1 MHRSLELLI
10 TTLMLVV
17 LSPLLVLVAALV
29 FMTMGRPILFRQQR
43 IGRGGR
49 AFDIVKFRTMRVGN
63 GGSVDT
69 SSDAVRLTWIG
80 RLLRA
85 TSLDE
90 LPELFN
96 VLRGDMALVGPR
108 PLLPEYMELYD
119 ATQARRH
126 EVRPG
131 ITGWAQVNGR
141 NTVDW
146 QDRFRLDVWYVDN
159 RSLLL
164 DVRIL
169 LMTIGQVFRTSEV
182 SQQGH
187 ATQDKFRGN
196 AT

>member
-1 MHRSLELLI
+1 MHRSLQLLI

-17 LSPLLVLVAALV
+17 LSPLLAIVAALV
-29 FMTMGRPILFRQQR
+29 FLAMGRPILFRQQR
-43 IGRGGR
+43 IGRDGR
-49 AFDIVKFRTMRVGN
+49 AFNIVKFRTMRTGI
-63 GGSVDT
+63 GGPVDT

-119 ATQARRH
+119 DTQARRH

-169 LMTIGQVFRTSEV
+169 LMTIVQVVRTSEV
-182 SQQGH
+182 SQQGR
-187 ATQDKFRGN
+187 ATQDKFTGN